1 MDLSYEEKKFALL
14 AKIRSAKTPEEMT
27 QLYMQLD
34 ELVSGA
40 VEQEKKGSSRKIGG
54 YEI

>member
-27 QLYMQLD
+27 
-34 ELVSGA
+34 
-40 VEQEKKGSSRKIGG
+40 
-54 YEI
+54 

>member
-14 AKIRSAKTPEEMT
+14 AKIRSAKAPEEMT

-40 VEQEKKGSSRKIGG
+40 VEQEKKAAEGKS
-54 YEI
+54 